1 MKRNYQALIVLDL
14 KGKEE
19 SVDTL
24 ISNIGKDFEK
34 AGAKLEQIDQL
45 GKRTFPYSPRHVTSG
60 FFVKYHVSAESSVLD
75 AVRGKLKLNESVYQQ
90 YYQRA

>member
-1 MKRNYQALIVLDL
+1 MKRNYEALIVLDL

-24 ISNIGKDFEK
+24 VSNIGKDFEK
-34 AGAKLEQIDQL
+34 AGAKLEQIDHL
-45 GKRTFPYSPRHVTSG
+45 GKRNFPYSPRHVTSG
-60 FFVKYHVSAESSVLD
+60 YFVKYHVSADNAALD

>member
-1 MKRNYQALIVLDL
+1 MKRNYEALIVLDL

-19 SVDTL
+19 NVETL
-24 ISNIGKDFEK
+24 VSNIGKDFEK

-45 GKRTFPYSPRHVTSG
+45 GKRDFPYSPRHVTSG
-60 FFVKYHVSAESSVLD
+60 YFVKYHLNADQVALESA
-75 AVRGKLKLNESVYQQ
+75 RTKLKLNESVYQQ